1 MKGWSSPTR
10 DHHESDPSTT
20 TYSQS
25 LKKVTFL
32 PSTED
37 YAMATFLKARA
48 AWSFKKSKVV

>member
-48 AWSFKKSKVV
+48 A